1 MNLTTAQRVT
11 RRAMLR
17 RMSIGVG
24 RERSSGTRKMVSSAT
39 SQQASDALSPE
50 LSEEGDEGDEVVLV
64 EEEVM
69 AEAIVETA
77 SSTALCV
84 ALTSIVATVGSFVE
98 DLSILVV
105 VVVSLVVVMVMV
117 LVVKVVIG

>member
-1 MNLTTAQRVT
+1 MG
-11 RRAMLR
+11 
-17 RMSIGVG
+17 S
-24 RERSSGTRKMVSSAT
+24 ERSSGTRKMVSSAT

-105 VVVSLVVVMVMV
+105 VVVVSLVVVMVMV